1 MGRGRAGASTAVVC
15 ASMLCALMTPVA
27 SAAPTRVK
35 TIPSSVVIVTQDF
48 STETQAVCNSTAFVQ
63 FPDIKGAGTYTAS
76 WFDANP
82 RVNTKGLRTG
92 PPFQD
97 GAAGYITTP
106 APKGSHRFG
115 LSAASGSTCNLGFY
129 SNRFKNVKVTVTLPA
144 DKVLLSGTVVRR
156 GCQEGTP
163 SEDGLTPCIP
173 DARPVAGQSVTASG
187 PKGSFRAT
195 TAASGTYRF
204 LVPKGS
210 YSVKLAGAS
219 GSVKPTSHKVSAS
232 GDVGG
237 LDFQVCKA
245 EKGFKGPK
253 ACGLV
258 LVTGTVVDVA
268 GARFLG
274 IEVSTGDDSAISD
287 GNGRFEVWA
296 APGRRTFKVTG
307 QRNGNIRTFP
317 TGSTTVK
324 VVEGLT
330 GVRVKALPGM
340 RVIAGL
346 TPYLVI
352 GGLPI
357 GPTPEAYT
365 VVLERRPPGPADCR
379 SSLLVEVPDRGF
391 LFREIGPGGAA
402 NTFTR
407 WCTGSYTATLREAT
421 AAPSAAPA
429 ASTTFSI
436 GG

>member
-1 MGRGRAGASTAVVC
+1 MGRERAGVSLAVVC
-15 ASMLCALMTPVA
+15 ALALCGLLTPVA
-27 SAAPTRVK
+27 SAAPMRVK

-48 STETQAVCNSTAFVQ
+48 STATQPVCNSTAFVQ

-82 RVNTKGLRTG
+82 RVNAKGLRTG

-129 SNRFKNVKVTVTLPA
+129 AARFRNVKVTVTLPA

-204 LVPKGS
+204 LVPKGT
-210 YSVKLAGAS
+210 YSVKLTGAS
-219 GSVKPTSHKVSAS
+219 GSVKPASHKVSAS

-245 EKGFKGPK
+245 AKGYAGPK

-258 LVTGTVVDVA
+258 LVTGTTVDVA

-274 IEVSTGDDSAISD
+274 IEVSTGDDTAVSD

-307 QRNGNIRTFP
+307 QVNGTIRTFP
-317 TGSTTVK
+317 TGSTSVK
-324 VVEGLT
+324 VAESLT
-330 GVRVKALPGM
+330 GVRVRALPGM
-340 RVIAGL
+340 QVIAG
-346 TPYLVI
+346 TSPYLVI

-357 GPTPEAYT
+357 GATPEAYT
-365 VVLERRPPGPADCR
+365 VLLERRPAGPADCR

-391 LFREIGPGGAA
+391 LFREIGPGGAGGS
-402 NTFTR
+402 FTR
-407 WCTGSYTATLREAT
+407 WCPGPYTATLRETT

-429 ASTTFSI
+429 ATAAFSI
-436 GG
+436 AG

>member
-1 MGRGRAGASTAVVC
+1 MRRQRAV
-15 ASMLCALMTPVA
+15 ASMAVLYAFVLCALMAPVA
-27 SAAPTRVK
+27 GAAPTRVK
-35 TIPSSVVIVTQDF
+35 TIPSSVVVVTQDF
-48 STETQAVCNSTAFVQ
+48 STATQPVCNSTAFVQ

-82 RVNTKGLRTG
+82 RVNAKGVRTG

-115 LSAASGSTCNLGFY
+115 LSAASSSTCNLGFY
-129 SNRFKNVKVTVTLPA
+129 ANRFKDVKVTVTLPA

-156 GCQEGTP
+156 GCREGTP

-173 DARPVAGQSVTASG
+173 DARPVAGQSVSASG

-204 LVPKGS
+204 LVPRGT
-210 YSVKLAGAS
+210 YSVKPAGAS
-219 GSVKPTSHKVSAS
+219 GSVKPRSHKVSAS

-237 LDFQVCKA
+237 LDFQLCKA
-245 EKGFKGPK
+245 EKGFKGPT

-274 IEVSTGDDSAISD
+274 IEVSTGDDSAVSD
-287 GNGRFEVWA
+287 AGGRFEVWA

-307 QRNGNIRTFP
+307 QLNGDIRTFP
-317 TGSTTVK
+317 TGSTSVR

-340 RVIAGL
+340 QVIAGT

-357 GPTPEAYT
+357 GTTPEAYT
-365 VVLERRPPGPADCR
+365 VLLERRPPGPADCR
-379 SSLLVEVPDRGF
+379 SALLVEVPDRGF

-402 NTFTR
+402 NAFSR
-407 WCTGSYTATLREAT
+407 WCPGSYTATLREST
-421 AAPSAAPA
+421 AAPSATPA
-429 ASTTFSI
+429 ASATFSI
-436 GG
+436 SG